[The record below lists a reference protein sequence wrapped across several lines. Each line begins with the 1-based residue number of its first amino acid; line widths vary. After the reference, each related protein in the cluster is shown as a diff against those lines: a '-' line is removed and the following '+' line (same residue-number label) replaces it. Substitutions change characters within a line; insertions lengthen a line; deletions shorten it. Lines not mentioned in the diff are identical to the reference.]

1 MENRNTRRTGI
12 ERLQDYRENRNT
24 EKTGIQGEQ
33 ECTEK
38 KNTREQKYMENRCF
52 VDLGI
57 VSEPIKGFGF
67 PDIYL
72 FVILKLQPSSILYL

>member
-1 MENRNTRRTGI
+1 MHG
-12 ERLQDYRENRNT
+12 
-24 EKTGIQGEQ
+24 
-33 ECTEK
+33 EK
-38 KNTREQKYMENRCF
+38 KYKRTEIHMENRCF

-57 VSEPIKGFGF
+57 VSEPIKGFDF